1 MKKHLVLLF
10 HRHLY
15 LPFARFSLFYWIQFS
30 ATFGGGKVG
39 EQKGGEVAILSRPS
53 HIFLCFFPSLNLLCL
68 FFSSI
73 GSVFSC
79 SLSLIWPVFFCDPS
93 LLYFSF
99 TSDIFF
105 QPSLIFLSLSSPTFT
120 SSAFCFIFTIQIIIR
135 GSLLFFN
142 LTQFLLW
149 YDLDS

>member
-15 LPFARFSLFYWIQFS
+15 LPFAWFSLFSLNSIFS
-30 ATFGGGKVG
+30 NFKWRGKEG

-53 HIFLCFFPSLNLLCL
+53 HTFLCFFSSLNLLCL

-135 GSLLFFN
+135 GPLLFFN
-142 LTQFLLW
+142 LTQFLL
-149 YDLDS
+149 